1 MAKIITGMMLLTALA
16 LQPATSP
23 AAQVVSGIAATVN
36 EEPITTVE
44 VDKEAA
50 LMQKELQQLP
60 AAERKSAVLNRL
72 IDKKLIDQKI
82 KELDV
87 RVSDDE
93 VNAAIE
99 DVKKQNGISQQAL
112 EQALAGQGISFPQYK
127 KQLKEQLERIRLMS
141 QEVRAKIQVSEPE
154 MRAFY
159 QQNLSRYG
167 AEEQFRARHIFFK
180 IDKKATP
187 EERAKIEA
195 QANEVL
201 KEARSGQDFIELAKK
216 YSTDPAAAR
225 DGGDLG
231 TFKKEDMLP
240 EIGET
245 VAALKPGEVSGLVL
259 SPAGYHI
266 IKLEEKIQ
274 GNAKPFDEV
283 KGEIEEIVYK
293 KKADERFAQWVK
305 DLRSSAAIEIREK

>member
-1 MAKIITGMMLLTALA
+1 MAKIITGMMLLAAVA

-23 AAQVVSGIAATVN
+23 AAQLVSGIAATVN

-50 LMQKELQQLP
+50 LMQRELQQLP

-93 VNAAIE
+93 VNAAVE

-112 EQALAGQGISFPQYK
+112 EQALAGQGMSFPQYK
-127 KQLKEQLERIRLMS
+127 KQLKDQLERIRLMS

-167 AEEQFRARHIFFK
+167 GEEQFHARHIFFK

-201 KEARSGQDFIELAKK
+201 KEARSGKEFVELAKK

-283 KGEIEEIVYK
+283 RGEIEEILYK